1 MHPHSILYHL
11 YKAVDEFPFEEEMYL
26 SDHPPMD
33 QAVKEALST
42 AWRIDLLL
50 EKLLLKKIVISI
62 IGSLKESK
70 VDYTLLLYLQ
80 LPKSLRGKSEL
91 ISSLET
97 ICSNED
103 FKWIYF
109 YQSVWEYSHFY
120 SFVWEYFENEGVRPI
135 TPDKFITANR
145 KEEIL
150 KEYERVKKSWGKHS
164 PLFLQMYDTKDGK
177 FINHVYFICRTVQ
190 DGILRL
196 LDILKAGEFVLNGR
210 VYTACGAFEHV
221 IGPSTLT
228 CQLYDCEVM
237 SSAFTEPMEEVKE
250 MVRGFPKFLAN
261 VLIQEDLISI
271 ETFVTFSVK
280 DRTRQIGDGKVKI
293 SFHFTP
299 FICAPKSV
307 HSKVMK
313 VCLKDYKGEIDE
325 AAACIKSTGMMPGGL
340 LPKPFRTLDYQAVNN
355 GITTAFSRKTR
366 ADIFPRH
373 VYTEELCGGCFAGRE
388 ECAIDPQDLHGDNLT
403 DKERLMLIFRQ
414 LYTAPKREMICYT
427 EDTVK
432 TLLEETDKVFF
443 KNFNFLNFVCSH
455 WDSNP
460 YTPEEL
466 SLSFDNDESVTNQ

>member
-1 MHPHSILYHL
+1 
-11 YKAVDEFPFEEEMYL
+11 
-26 SDHPPMD
+26 MD
-33 QAVKEALST
+33 QAIEDAFST
-42 AWRIDLLL
+42 TRRIDNLIG
-50 EKLLLKKIVISI
+50 KLCLRRGVISL
-62 IGSLKESK
+62 IGLLKESK

-80 LPKSLRGKSEL
+80 LPESLRKRSEL

-97 ICSNED
+97 ICTKAD
-103 FKWIYF
+103 FKYDF
-109 YQSVWEYSHFY
+109 SQSIWECSAFY
-120 SFVWEYFENEGVRPI
+120 SFVWEYFENEGIRQI

-164 PLFLQMYDTKDGK
+164 PLFLQFYDTKEGK
-177 FINHVYFICRTVQ
+177 FTNHVYFVCRTVQ

-210 VYTACGAFEHV
+210 VYTSCGAFEHV

-237 SSAFTEPMEEVKE
+237 SSAFKEPIEEVKE
-250 MVRGFPKFLAN
+250 MVRGFPKFLTD
-261 VLIQEDLISI
+261 VMIQEELIGI
-271 ETFVTFSVK
+271 EDFLFFSVK
-280 DRTRQIGDGKVKI
+280 DRTRQVGDKVKI

-325 AAACIKSTGMMPGGL
+325 AAACIKSTGLMPGGL
-340 LPKPFRTLDYQAVNN
+340 QLGGSLMGQPSHPKPYRTLDYQAVNN

-373 VYTEELCGGCFAGRE
+373 VYTEELCGGCAIGKE
-388 ECAIDPQDLHGDNLT
+388 ECAIDPQDLHGANLT
-403 DKERLMLIFRQ
+403 DKERLMLIFKQ
-414 LYTAPKREMICYT
+414 LYTAPKKEMICYT
-427 EDTVK
+427 EDTVR
-432 TLLEETDKVFF
+432 TMLEETGKVFF
-443 KNFNFLNFVCSH
+443 LIFNFIF
-455 WDSNP
+455 
-460 YTPEEL
+460 
-466 SLSFDNDESVTNQ
+466 